1 MIDAAATL
9 EYLHLGHPN
18 PIIHCDLK
26 PSNVLLDGDMVAHVG
41 DFGIAKLLGEV
52 ESMKQTMTLAT
63 IGYMAPEYGSTGIV
77 FVKSDVYSYGI
88 LLMETFTRRK
98 PTDEIFVGEMSM
110 KHWVKE
116 SLSNET
122 IGVADS
128 SLLRSEERHF
138 MAKANC
144 ISSIMELALDCSVE
158 LPEKRKDMKD
168 VTTRNLP
175 QVVRMGI
182 IIATL
187 LGILDAINL
196 KYSGCGSH
204 LCTDIKDL
212 KDSRKLG
219 KNEYKSEAF
228 EKFKEFKVTVK
239 EQTGKSIL
247 TLRSD
252 RGGEY
257 LSQDFL
263 DHLTEHGILSQ
274 WTPFGTPQHNGVSER
289 RNQTLLDMVHSMM
302 SRANLLISFWG
313 YALETTAYLLN
324 NSIVIFQDFR
334 KCF

>member
-1 MIDAAATL
+1 MVQKIAAVAIGT
-9 EYLHLGHPN
+9 
-18 PIIHCDLK
+18 CDLIL
-26 PSNVLLDGDMVAHVG
+26 PSSLVLELKECYCVPALTRNIISVSYLAKYD
-41 DFGIAKLLGEV
+41 DFEFSRKGNCCTVILNDV
-52 ESMKQTMTLAT
+52 F
-63 IGYMAPEYGSTGIV
+63 YGSATCHGGLYVMDLDNPMLNID
-77 FVKSDVYSYGI
+77 VK
-88 LLMETFTRRK
+88 
-98 PTDEIFVGEMSM
+98 
-110 KHWVKE
+110 
-116 SLSNET
+116 
-122 IGVADS
+122 
-128 SLLRSEERHF
+128 
-138 MAKANC
+138 KA
-144 ISSIMELALDCSVE
+144 
-158 LPEKRKDMKD
+158 RKDNPNQTYIWHCRLDDHSRFGYVYLMK
-168 VTTRNLP
+168 
-175 QVVRMGI
+175 
-182 IIATL
+182 
-187 LGILDAINL
+187 
-196 KYSGCGSH
+196 
-204 LCTDIKDL
+204 
-212 KDSRKLG
+212 
-219 KNEYKSEAF
+219 YKSEAF